1 MLRSTAFTRLRPFH
15 RLPLSRYLSSP
26 SGASCIELDESK
38 QKLSSLTGAP
48 NSKVL
53 AYFTASWCGPCKAIS
68 PYFNEFCKEHSS
80 SIQFVKVDVDKNSQ
94 TAEEVRAGA
103 PPPIIP
109 FAAQGTP

>member
-1 MLRSTAFTRLRPFH
+1 MLCSTAFTRLRPFH
-15 RLPLSRYLSSP
+15 RLPLSRSLSSP
-26 SGASCIELDESK
+26 PVASCIELDESK

-68 PYFNEFCKEHSS
+68 PHFNQFCKEHGD

-94 TAEEVRAGA
+94 TAEEVRGGR
-103 PPPIIP
+103 PR
-109 FAAQGTP
+109 Q